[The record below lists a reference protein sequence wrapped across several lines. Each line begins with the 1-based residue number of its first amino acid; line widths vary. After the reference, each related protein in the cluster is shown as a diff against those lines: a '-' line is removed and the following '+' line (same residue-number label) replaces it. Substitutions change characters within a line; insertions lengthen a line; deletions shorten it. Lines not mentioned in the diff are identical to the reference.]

1 MHLNPPMRVS
11 LLNFARGIVVLA
23 AVFGL
28 IATLVRI
35 KARRTILPF
44 VLIGLA
50 AVVIMADDASFL
62 GGLRPLD
69 GGDDGLFYD
78 GVGRVIL
85 QKLLVGDFYGA
96 LEGSEKVFYYGGPG
110 MRYFRAVEH
119 IFFGESYLGYLSI
132 ILLFPFLAYSLFRR
146 FLPDHWSLALIL
158 LFIAVPVGG
167 LFGTTFVQYERWAS
181 RGFSDPMAYIL
192 FIAGLLTLVNANW
205 APRGGFTAGFLGA
218 LLLALA
224 IFMKPIVAPGAAVL
238 LGGVGVAALY
248 CRQWARVAGLCIGVL
263 PVFSMALHNWVYGH
277 VFVLFSTNSDHPAV
291 LVMPPSAYIAAL
303 HELMQLDFGGEY
315 LTRLTMNTMSWLTGP
330 SALPWRPYAP
340 LVLVLILLH
349 AASVAIVVYVTIWG
363 RIFDPWLRLIGA
375 SALAQHVVALFYTT
389 ATARYHFLTWF
400 LTTLVVMVWFQRVG
414 IKLLERQY
422 PVLSRR
428 FAVHP
433 WSRWLASGLNRLQ
446 KVSA

>member
-1 MHLNPPMRVS
+1 
-11 LLNFARGIVVLA
+11 
-23 AVFGL
+23 
-28 IATLVRI
+28 
-35 KARRTILPF
+35 
-44 VLIGLA
+44 
-50 AVVIMADDASFL
+50 
-62 GGLRPLD
+62 
-69 GGDDGLFYD
+69 
-78 GVGRVIL
+78 
-85 QKLLVGDFYGA
+85 
-96 LEGSEKVFYYGGPG
+96 

-205 APRGGFTAGFLGA
+205 ASSGGFTAGFLGA

-428 FAVHP
+428 LAVHP